1 MNFQIDMNNGNPVEP
16 SASKKTADDEFD
28 QELKDAEEKQLNDD
42 DFIMDYVVPEKEDE
56 IPLGKSLGGGSCDTF
71 AKKKKVVHLP
81 YDSLI
86 QAFPW

>member
-1 MNFQIDMNNGNPVEP
+1 MNNGNPVEP

-56 IPLGKSLGGGSCDTF
+56 IPLGKSYGVWQL
-71 AKKKKVVHLP
+71 L
-81 YDSLI
+81 
-86 QAFPW
+86 

>member
-1 MNFQIDMNNGNPVEP
+1 MTFQIDMNNGNPVEP

-56 IPLGKSLGGGSCDTF
+56 IPLGKSYGGGSCDTL
-71 AKKKKVVHLP
+71 AKKWCIYLM
-81 YDSLI
+81 I
-86 QAFPW
+86 I

>member
-1 MNFQIDMNNGNPVEP
+1 MTFQIDMNNGNPVEP

-56 IPLGKSLGGGSCDTF
+56 IPLGKSYGGGSL
-71 AKKKKVVHLP
+71 AKKWCIYLM
-81 YDSLI
+81 I
-86 QAFPW
+86 I